1 VTTAM
6 VAGARLLE
14 AEFERVDAAGQ
25 RPCPA

>member
-14 AEFERVDAAGQ
+14 AEFKQMDAAGQ